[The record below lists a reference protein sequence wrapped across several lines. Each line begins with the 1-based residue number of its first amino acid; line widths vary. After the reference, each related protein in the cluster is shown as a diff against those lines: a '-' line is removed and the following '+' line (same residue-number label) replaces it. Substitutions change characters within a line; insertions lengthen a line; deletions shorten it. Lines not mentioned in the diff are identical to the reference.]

1 MRKGQSL
8 GIVYPQMKILSSF
21 TLPNVIPNFQSTKED
36 ILKNVITHF
45 HWMDKKKAFLKMS
58 LCSTEE
64 KNHTIWDNM
73 SVSKW
78 WQHFLGE
85 LSL

>member
-1 MRKGQSL
+1 MMRKGQSL

-45 HWMDKKKAFLKMS
+45 HWMDKKKVFINIHYIAKSIGLPPS
-58 LCSTEE
+58 NEQVWL
-64 KNHTIWDNM
+64 
-73 SVSKW
+73 
-78 WQHFLGE
+78 L
-85 LSL
+85 